1 MRRLLTRAVAV
12 CGTVWLTLQAD
23 VVAGGSRDPSLDCY
37 ATAGEVRA
45 MPLRTALVDERAPC
59 YVTLIASDGRKFR
72 LGGPGNTPQF
82 AQFLGTL
89 KEGVLYQFPNVFVEF
104 EKRAAAS
111 RRN

>member
-1 MRRLLTRAVAV
+1 MNRFLARAVIVSVTV
-12 CGTVWLTLQAD
+12 CFALRAD
-23 VVAGGSRDPSLDCY
+23 VVAGGTRDPSLHCY

-45 MPLRTALVDERAPC
+45 MPLRTALVDERSPC
-59 YVTLIASDGRKFR
+59 HVILIASDGTKFR

-89 KEGVLYQFPNVFVEF
+89 KEGVLYHFPNVFVEF

-111 RRN
+111 RRK